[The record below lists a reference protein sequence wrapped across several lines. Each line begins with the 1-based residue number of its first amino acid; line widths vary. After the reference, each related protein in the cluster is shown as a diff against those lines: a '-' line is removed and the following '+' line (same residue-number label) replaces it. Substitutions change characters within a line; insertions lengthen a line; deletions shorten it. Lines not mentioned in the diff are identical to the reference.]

1 MERDIQEEFA
11 HLEQRVEDMDGDVK
25 QIVSK
30 IEHLANRIHMTTLSI
45 VAAMLTTIG
54 LVWII
59 ASAYYGESEKE
70 KTVLEEQVS
79 SLANTTSILGE
90 RVQQMINIVEL
101 RANNLSK
108 QDEKLLQDIK
118 DIEKELHN
126 HNGNARKH
134 TDG

>member
-70 KTVLEEQVS
+70 KTALEEQVS

-90 RVQQMINIVEL
+90 RVQQMINIIEL
-101 RANNLSK
+101 RANNLSE

-118 DIEKELHN
+118 QIEKELHA
-126 HNGNARKH
+126 HNGDSRKH
-134 TDG
+134 DDG